1 MKQKPSRQKPSR
13 QKPSQQPSIDH
24 DDHDSYDLSALLHP
38 ANAFATPSDVIHDP
52 ELTLSEKRAILA
64 SWASDACA
72 IEAAPALRQPPGHR
86 VVGFDEIMD
95 ALRELDRHEGKYRIP
110 HYRRVLANRRP
121 GVFGRKSQGPVGDH
135 GPSLN

>member
-1 MKQKPSRQKPSR
+1 MKQKLK
-13 QKPSQQPSIDH
+13 QQPSIDH
-24 DDHDSYDLSALLHP
+24 DDHDHYDLSALLHP
-38 ANAFATPSDVIHDP
+38 ANAFATPSDVANDP
-52 ELTLSEKRAILA
+52 DLTLSEKRAILA

-72 IEAAPALRQPPGHR
+72 VEAAPALRRAPGHR

-95 ALRELDRHEGKYRIP
+95 ALRELDRHGGKERIP

-121 GVFGRKSQGPVGDH
+121 GVFGRKSRGRIDH